1 MGDKTKLPGEGGGEC
16 TAPEGMAW
24 SRFGLRMDIDFHHF
38 GQNSITGKSF
48 RGKKKGGGGG
58 GATENLH
65 ILFPAIRSLHLKF
78 KSTRTCQSVLNT
90 SSKSSDLDM
99 LNKTSLL
106 LLCGCSQ

>member
-1 MGDKTKLPGEGGGEC
+1 
-16 TAPEGMAW
+16 MAW

-38 GQNSITGKSF
+38 GQNSIMGKNF
-48 RGKKKGGGGG
+48 RGKKKKGGGG
-58 GATENLH
+58 TENLH

-78 KSTRTCQSVLNT
+78 KSTSTSTCQSVLNT
-90 SSKSSDLDM
+90 SSKSSGLDM